1 LSYTEKLLEELE
13 RSPELAQRFR
23 KTVENILLNEV
34 LLEQRALRSDF
45 NRLLE
50 EQKKLREDFNR
61 EIKLLREDFN
71 KLSEEQKRLREDF
84 VELRADFTK
93 LSEEQKKL
101 AEEQK
106 RLREDFNKLS
116 EEQKKLAE
124 EQKKL
129 AEEQKRLR
137 EDFVELRADFTKL
150 SEEQKRLREDFN
162 KMLQELTDLRRGYR
176 RLETRIQSLHGA
188 MLAGFGE
195 LSKFAGITFEEFSRK
210 FLENYLK
217 AQGVLPKNRYLTKY
231 KIDSEEIDIFC
242 DNPAIVG
249 EVTAYAQS
257 AEEVDKLLKK
267 VELVRGMLTSEPRK
281 YLIVLTAP
289 KEVARSLERLSE
301 EKQIELVIGKIV

>member
-71 KLSEEQKRLREDF
+71 KLS
-84 VELRADFTK
+84 
-93 LSEEQKKL
+93 
-101 AEEQK
+101 
-106 RLREDFNKLS
+106 
-116 EEQKKLAE
+116 
-124 EQKKL
+124 
-129 AEEQKRLR
+129 EEQKRLR

-301 EKQIELVIGKIV
+301 ENQIELVIGKIV